1 MKPHWKPMDM
11 AFGDN
16 LHRPRKLILEAHP
29 PRGTG
34 PLDKWWTYTTCG
46 ETGGVGYQSE
56 TSLRTQED
64 WLEWVERFSDEKTG
78 REMREIKEAASATF
92 QEPQY
97 WTDFR
102 KRYAETG
109 DPWIRENANPPNA
122 DIRQAGPDASK

>member
-1 MKPHWKPMDM
+1 MDM

-56 TSLRTQED
+56 TSLRTQAE
-64 WLEWVERFSDEKTG
+64 WLEWIERFSDEKTG
-78 REMREIKEAASATF
+78 REMREIKEAARATF

-102 KRYAETG
+102 KRFAETG
-109 DPWIRENANPPNA
+109 DPWIRETVNPPNPR
-122 DIRQAGPDASK
+122 I